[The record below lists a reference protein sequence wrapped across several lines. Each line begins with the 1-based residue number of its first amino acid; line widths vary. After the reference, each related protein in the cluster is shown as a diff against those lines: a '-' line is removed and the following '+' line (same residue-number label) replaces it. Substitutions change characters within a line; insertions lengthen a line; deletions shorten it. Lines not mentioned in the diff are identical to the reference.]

1 MVAHHSRLL
10 ISKVLSTLGNKMK
23 ILSCIV
29 LVFMVATAT
38 MKAQTFTSKVE
49 AEVEGQGMFDIEQ
62 DPRLT
67 AIVNGEEVVPS
78 SLATTSKVSAITTET
93 KVRQDA
99 DDLRGKAAGMHQKVR
114 GYRVQV
120 FFGGNQRSDQ
130 TQAQRVGTK
139 VMGMFPEL
147 RAYTSFVSPHWIC
160 RVGDFTNREDA
171 SAYMHKIK
179 SRGISEAMVV
189 KSEIYVTADQLNNY

>member
-1 MVAHHSRLL
+1 
-10 ISKVLSTLGNKMK
+10 MK

-49 AEVEGQGMFDIEQ
+49 AEVAGQGSFDIEQ

-78 SLATTSKVSAITTET
+78 SLATASKVSAITTET

-99 DDLRGKAAGMHQKVR
+99 DDLRGKASGMHQKVR

-120 FFGGNQRSDQ
+120 FFGGSQRSEES
-130 TQAQRVGTK
+130 QAKKIGSRVTS
-139 VMGMFPEL
+139 MFPEL
-147 RAYTSFVSPHWIC
+147 RAYTSFASPHWRC
-160 RVGDFTNREDA
+160 RVGDFTKHEDA
-171 SAYMHKIK
+171 TAYMHKIK
-179 SRGISEAMVV
+179 ARGISEAMVV
-189 KSEIYVTADQLNNY
+189 KSEIYVTADQLR

>member
-1 MVAHHSRLL
+1 
-10 ISKVLSTLGNKMK
+10 MK

-38 MKAQTFTSKVE
+38 MKAQTFTSKLLS
-49 AEVEGQGMFDIEQ
+49 EVEGQGSFDIEQ

-78 SLATTSKVSAITTET
+78 TLATASKVSAITTET

-99 DDLRGKAAGMHQKVR
+99 DDLRGKASGMHQKVR

-120 FFGGNQRSDQ
+120 FFGGSQRSEES
-130 TQAQRVGTK
+130 QAKKIGSRVTS
-139 VMGMFPEL
+139 MFPEL
-147 RAYTSFVSPHWIC
+147 RAYTSFASPHWRC
-160 RVGDFTNREDA
+160 RVGDFTKHEDA
-171 SAYMHKIK
+171 TAYMHKIK
-179 SRGISEAMVV
+179 ARGISEAMVV
-189 KSEIYVTADQLNNY
+189 KSEIYVTADQLR

>member
-1 MVAHHSRLL
+1 MVHHSRFL
-10 ISKVLSTLGNKMK
+10 ISKVLSTLGNKMR
-23 ILSCIV
+23 ILSCLV
-29 LVFMVATAT
+29 LVFMVASAA
-38 MKAQTFTSKVE
+38 MKAQTFTSKVQS
-49 AEVEGQGMFDIEQ
+49 EVEGQGVFEIEQ

-78 SLATTSKVSAITTET
+78 SLATTSKVATIITEN

-99 DDLRGKAAGMHQKVR
+99 DDLLGKAAGLHQKVR

-120 FFGGNQRSDQ
+120 YFGGNQRSDQ
-130 TQAQRVGTK
+130 TQAQRIGTR

-160 RVGDFTNREDA
+160 RIGDFTTYEDA
-171 SAYMHKIK
+171 SAYMRKIK
-179 SRGISEAMVV
+179 SRGMSEAMVV
-189 KSEIYVTADQLNNY
+189 KSEIYVTVDQLK

>member
-1 MVAHHSRLL
+1 MR
-10 ISKVLSTLGNKMK
+10 

-38 MKAQTFTSKVE
+38 MKAQTFTSRVQ
-49 AEVEGQGMFDIEQ
+49 AQVEGQGSFDIEQ

-78 SLATTSKVSAITTET
+78 SLATTSKVSAINTET

-99 DDLRGKAAGMHQKVR
+99 DDLRGGKASGMHQKVR
-114 GYRVQV
+114 GYRVQI

-179 SRGISEAMVV
+179 SRGIAEAMVV
-189 KSEIYVTADQLNNY
+189 KSEIYVTADQLNNNY

>member
-1 MVAHHSRLL
+1 
-10 ISKVLSTLGNKMK
+10 MK

-38 MKAQTFTSKVE
+38 MKAQTFTSRVE
-49 AEVEGQGMFDIEQ
+49 AEVEGQGSFDIEQ

-99 DDLRGKAAGMHQKVR
+99 DDLRGKASGMHQKVR

-120 FFGGNQRSDQ
+120 FFGGSQRSEES
-130 TQAQRVGTK
+130 QAKKVGSRVTS
-139 VMGMFPEL
+139 MFPEL
-147 RAYTSFVSPHWIC
+147 RAYTSFASPHWRC
-160 RVGDFTNREDA
+160 RVGDFTKHEDA
-171 SAYMHKIK
+171 TAYMHKIK
-179 SRGISEAMVV
+179 AKGISEAMVV
-189 KSEIYVTADQLNNY
+189 KSEIYVTADQLK

>member
-1 MVAHHSRLL
+1 MR
-10 ISKVLSTLGNKMK
+10 

-38 MKAQTFTSKVE
+38 MKAQTFTSKLLS
-49 AEVEGQGMFDIEQ
+49 EVEGQGSFDIEQ

-78 SLATTSKVSAITTET
+78 SLATTSKVATITTEN

-99 DDLRGKAAGMHQKVR
+99 DDLRGKSAGMHQKVR

-120 FFGGNQRSDQ
+120 FFGGNQRADQ
-130 TQAQRVGTK
+130 TQAQRVGTR

-160 RVGDFTNREDA
+160 RVGDFTKYEDA

-179 SRGISEAMVV
+179 ARGVSEAMVV
-189 KSEIYVTADQLNNY
+189 KSEIYVTVDQLNNY